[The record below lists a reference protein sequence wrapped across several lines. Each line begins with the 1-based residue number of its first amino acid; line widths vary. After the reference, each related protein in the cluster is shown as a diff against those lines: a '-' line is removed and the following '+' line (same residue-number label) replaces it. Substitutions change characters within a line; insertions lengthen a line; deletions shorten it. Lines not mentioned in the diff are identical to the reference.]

1 MRWSKSLDFEFL
13 PPITPPTYASSAILL
28 VVTEYDENNPTN
40 WRKPQSMTLL
50 GLVMAT
56 TWVVDSNCFIHM
68 GSMAQDNL
76 IEDLRKSIPEGIFV
90 TPGVHNEVRTVR
102 FQRWKNKPNLLEKM
116 KPILTTIAVDDNQ
129 IKGLASQIG
138 ERAAPQ
144 DVDLSLMVLANKLS
158 REGRDVTLVTDDF
171 KMTTTSQK
179 VNLGFN
185 TCPPSTFLQRLA
197 ETGPNACKSR
207 FRSLSR
213 RTRAAEMRYAIS
225 RVNEYDI
232 QAKLTWM
239 VDSLIDNKPQSKAA
253 EPVQEKSSEQKLIR
267 SLRKFLLGGKPKQ
280 SHMNTLGDLPNICQ
294 PVSELDGYLD
304 EISKSESVIVEEK
317 YSEGI
322 EKISSV
328 LERVGLGLA
337 PLDEEMAEMAH
348 RAMAGHLYR
357 MESCLSMLAKMNGNL
372 MDARLHLSRALHYAT
387 LVDDVD
393 AEMLATNQLGLL
405 ALVRNKWDR
414 AAQLFETADRQAQ
427 ATKNSR
433 LTYIVCAGMAR
444 FMNGDESHASKHL
457 SSAQSI
463 VGEDVDKAA
472 NDLFLLGKTLLAMDE
487 SGLAIE
493 VLDEAIE
500 CAIEGQNNS
509 LTESLAEYLVLANN
523 ALTESESKQY
533 DGLRKYLDDINTIE
547 SASSTEFDKTISE
560 IEEQAEAMSKTID
573 SSEEWVNAEDIFD
586 DSASFNVL
594 RQVSIDTNETLIIG
608 QHSALGVIAFWLA
621 NADYQVSAGQK
632 ITIIDTKVKVAEPPE
647 ELRTEHNISALVAVK
662 DSNKISFSANIEL

>member
-1 MRWSKSLDFEFL
+1 
-13 PPITPPTYASSAILL
+13 L
-28 VVTEYDENNPTN
+28 VVTEYGENNPQY
-40 WRKPQSMTLL
+40 WGKPQSIGLL
-50 GLVMAT
+50 GLGMAT

-90 TPGVHNEVRTVR
+90 TPGVHKEVRTVR

-116 KPILTTIAVDDNQ
+116 KPILTTIAVDDDQ

-144 DVDLSLMVLANKLS
+144 DVDLSLMVLASKLS

-239 VDSLIDNKPQSKAA
+239 VDSLIDNKPQAKAA

-280 SHMNTLGDLPNICQ
+280 AHMSALGDLPNICQ
-294 PVSELDGYLD
+294 PVSELDDYLNQ
-304 EISKSESVIVEEK
+304 ISKSKSVIVEEK
-317 YSEGI
+317 YSNGI

-337 PLDEEMAEMAH
+337 PLDEEMAEIAH

-372 MDARLHLSRALHYAT
+372 MNARLHLSRALHYAT
-387 LVDDVD
+387 LIDDVD

-414 AAQLFETADRQAQ
+414 AADLFETADRQAL

-433 LTYIVCAGMAR
+433 LTYVVCAGMAR
-444 FMNGDESHASKHL
+444 FMNGDETQASKHL
-457 SSAQSI
+457 LSAQSI
-463 VGEDVDKAA
+463 VGEDLVNAA
-472 NDLFLLGKTLLAMDE
+472 NDLFLLGKNLLAMDE
-487 SGLAIE
+487 AGLAIE

-500 CAIEGQNNS
+500 CAIDGQNTS

-523 ALTESESKQY
+523 ALTESESQQY
-533 DGLRKYLDDINTIE
+533 HGLRKYLDDINTIE
-547 SASSTEFDKTISE
+547 TKSSTEFEKKISE
-560 IEEQAEAMSKTID
+560 IEEQAEAMLKTID
-573 SSEEWVNAEDIFD
+573 TSEEWVNAEDIFD

-594 RQVSIDTNETLIIG
+594 RQVSIEANETLIIG
-608 QHSALGVIAFWLA
+608 QHNALGVIAFWLP
-621 NADYQVSAGQK
+621 NGDYQVSAGQK
-632 ITIIDTKVKVAEPPE
+632 ITIIDTEVKVAEPPE
-647 ELRTEHNISALVAVK
+647 DLRTEHNISALVAVK
-662 DSNKISFSANIEL
+662 DGDKISFSANIEL

>member
-1 MRWSKSLDFEFL
+1 M
-13 PPITPPTYASSAILL
+13 
-28 VVTEYDENNPTN
+28 VVTEYGENNPQY
-40 WRKPQSMTLL
+40 WGKPQSIGLL
-50 GLVMAT
+50 GLGMAT

-90 TPGVHNEVRTVR
+90 TPGVHKEVRTVR

-116 KPILTTIAVDDNQ
+116 KPILTTIAVDDDQ

-144 DVDLSLMVLANKLS
+144 DVDLSLMVLASKLS

-239 VDSLIDNKPQSKAA
+239 VDSLIDNKPQAKAA

-280 SHMNTLGDLPNICQ
+280 AHMSALGDLPNICQ
-294 PVSELDGYLD
+294 PVSELDDYLNQ
-304 EISKSESVIVEEK
+304 ISKSKSVIVEEK
-317 YSEGI
+317 YSNGI

-337 PLDEEMAEMAH
+337 PLDEEMAEIAH

-372 MDARLHLSRALHYAT
+372 MNARLHLSRALHYAT
-387 LVDDVD
+387 LIDDVD

-414 AAQLFETADRQAQ
+414 AADLFETADRQAL

-433 LTYIVCAGMAR
+433 LTYVVCAGMAR
-444 FMNGDESHASKHL
+444 FMNGDETQASKHL
-457 SSAQSI
+457 LSAQSI
-463 VGEDVDKAA
+463 VGEDLVNAA
-472 NDLFLLGKTLLAMDE
+472 NDLFLLGKNLLAMDE
-487 SGLAIE
+487 AGLAIE

-500 CAIEGQNNS
+500 CAIDGQNTG

-523 ALTESESKQY
+523 ALTESESQQY
-533 DGLRKYLDDINTIE
+533 HGLRKYLDDINTIE
-547 SASSTEFDKTISE
+547 TKSSTEFEKKISE

-573 SSEEWVNAEDIFD
+573 TSEEWVNAEDIFD

-594 RQVSIDTNETLIIG
+594 RQVSIEANETLIIG
-608 QHSALGVIAFWLA
+608 QHSALGVIAFWLPSG
-621 NADYQVSAGQK
+621 DYLVSAGQK
-632 ITIIDTKVKVAEPPE
+632 ITIIDTEVKVAEPPE
-647 ELRTEHNISALVAVK
+647 DLRTEHNISALVAVK
-662 DSNKISFSANIEL
+662 DGDKISFSANIEL

>member
-1 MRWSKSLDFEFL
+1 M
-13 PPITPPTYASSAILL
+13 
-28 VVTEYDENNPTN
+28 VVTEYGEYNPQY
-40 WRKPQSMTLL
+40 WGKPQSIGLL
-50 GLVMAT
+50 GLSMAT

-90 TPGVHNEVRTVR
+90 TPGVHKEVRTVR

-116 KPILTTIAVDDNQ
+116 KPILTTIAVDDDQ

-144 DVDLSLMVLANKLS
+144 DVDLSLMVLASKLS

-239 VDSLIDNKPQSKAA
+239 VDSLIDNKPQPKAA

-304 EISKSESVIVEEK
+304 DISNSKSVIVEDK

-337 PLDEEMAEMAH
+337 PLDEEMAEIAH

-433 LTYIVCAGMAR
+433 LTYVVCAGMAR

-457 SSAQSI
+457 STAQSI
-463 VGEDVDKAA
+463 VAEDLIRAG
-472 NDLFLLGKTLLAMDE
+472 NDLFLLGKTMLAMDE
-487 SGLAIE
+487 AGLAIE

-500 CAIEGQNNS
+500 CAIDGQ
-509 LTESLAEYLVLANN
+509 
-523 ALTESESKQY
+523 
-533 DGLRKYLDDINTIE
+533 
-547 SASSTEFDKTISE
+547 
-560 IEEQAEAMSKTID
+560 
-573 SSEEWVNAEDIFD
+573 
-586 DSASFNVL
+586 
-594 RQVSIDTNETLIIG
+594 
-608 QHSALGVIAFWLA
+608 
-621 NADYQVSAGQK
+621 
-632 ITIIDTKVKVAEPPE
+632 
-647 ELRTEHNISALVAVK
+647 
-662 DSNKISFSANIEL
+662 

>member
-1 MRWSKSLDFEFL
+1 
-13 PPITPPTYASSAILL
+13 L
-28 VVTEYDENNPTN
+28 VVTEYGENNPQY
-40 WRKPQSMTLL
+40 WGKPQSIGLL
-50 GLVMAT
+50 GLGMAT

-90 TPGVHNEVRTVR
+90 TPGVHKEVRTVR

-144 DVDLSLMVLANKLS
+144 DVDLSLMVLASKLS

-239 VDSLIDNKPQSKAA
+239 VDSLIDNKPQAKAA

-280 SHMNTLGDLPNICQ
+280 AHMSALGDLPNICQ
-294 PVSELDGYLD
+294 PVSELDDYLNQ
-304 EISKSESVIVEEK
+304 ISKSKSVIVEEK
-317 YSEGI
+317 YSNGI

-337 PLDEEMAEMAH
+337 PLDEEMAEIAH

-372 MDARLHLSRALHYAT
+372 MNARLHLSRALHYAT
-387 LVDDVD
+387 LIDDVD

-414 AAQLFETADRQAQ
+414 AADLFETADRQAL

-433 LTYIVCAGMAR
+433 LTYVVCAGMAR
-444 FMNGDESHASKHL
+444 FMNGDETQASKHL
-457 SSAQSI
+457 LSAQSI
-463 VGEDVDKAA
+463 VGEDLVNAA
-472 NDLFLLGKTLLAMDE
+472 NDLFLLGKNLLAMDE
-487 SGLAIE
+487 AGLAIE

-500 CAIEGQNNS
+500 CAIDGQNTG

-523 ALTESESKQY
+523 ALTESESQQY
-533 DGLRKYLDDINTIE
+533 HGLRKYLDDINTIE
-547 SASSTEFDKTISE
+547 TKSSTEFEKKISE

-573 SSEEWVNAEDIFD
+573 TSEEWVNAEDIFD

-594 RQVSIDTNETLIIG
+594 RQVSIEANETLIIG
-608 QHSALGVIAFWLA
+608 QHSALGVIAFWLPSG
-621 NADYQVSAGQK
+621 DYLVSAGQK
-632 ITIIDTKVKVAEPPE
+632 ITIIDTEVKVAEPPE
-647 ELRTEHNISALVAVK
+647 DLRTEHNISALVAVK
-662 DSNKISFSANIEL
+662 DGDKISFSANIEL

>member
-1 MRWSKSLDFEFL
+1 
-13 PPITPPTYASSAILL
+13 L
-28 VVTEYDENNPTN
+28 VVTEYGENNPQY
-40 WRKPQSMTLL
+40 WGKPQSIGLL
-50 GLVMAT
+50 GLSMAT

-90 TPGVHNEVRTVR
+90 TPGVHKEVRTVR

-116 KPILTTIAVDDNQ
+116 KPILTTIAVDDDQ

-144 DVDLSLMVLANKLS
+144 DVDLSLMVLASKLS

-239 VDSLIDNKPQSKAA
+239 VDSLIDNKPQAKAA

-280 SHMNTLGDLPNICQ
+280 SHMSALGDLPNICQ
-294 PVSELDGYLD
+294 PVSELDDYLN
-304 EISKSESVIVEEK
+304 EISKSKSVIVEEK
-317 YSEGI
+317 YSNGI

-337 PLDEEMAEMAH
+337 PLDEEMAEIAH

-372 MDARLHLSRALHYAT
+372 MNARLHLSRALHYAT
-387 LVDDVD
+387 LIDDVD

-414 AAQLFETADRQAQ
+414 AADLFETADRQAL

-433 LTYIVCAGMAR
+433 LTYVVCAGMAR
-444 FMNGDESHASKHL
+444 FMNGDETQASKHL
-457 SSAQSI
+457 LSAQSI
-463 VGEDVDKAA
+463 VGEDLVNAA
-472 NDLFLLGKTLLAMDE
+472 NDLFLLGKNLLAMDE
-487 SGLAIE
+487 AGLAIE

-500 CAIEGQNNS
+500 CAIDGQNTG

-523 ALTESESKQY
+523 ALTESESQQY
-533 DGLRKYLDDINTIE
+533 HGLRKYLDDINTIE
-547 SASSTEFDKTISE
+547 TKSSTEFEKKISE
-560 IEEQAEAMSKTID
+560 IEEQAEAMLKTID
-573 SSEEWVNAEDIFD
+573 TSEEWVNAEDIFD

-594 RQVSIDTNETLIIG
+594 RQVSIEANETLIIG
-608 QHSALGVIAFWLA
+608 QHSALGVIAFWLPSG
-621 NADYQVSAGQK
+621 DYLVSAGQK
-632 ITIIDTKVKVAEPPE
+632 ITIIDTEVKVAEPPE
-647 ELRTEHNISALVAVK
+647 DLRTEHNISALVAVK
-662 DSNKISFSANIEL
+662 DGDKISFSANIEL

>member
-1 MRWSKSLDFEFL
+1 M
-13 PPITPPTYASSAILL
+13 
-28 VVTEYDENNPTN
+28 VVTEYGAYNPQY
-40 WRKPQSMTLL
+40 WGKPQSIGLL
-50 GLVMAT
+50 GLGMAT

-76 IEDLRKSIPEGIFV
+76 IEDLGKSIPEGIFV
-90 TPGVHNEVRTVR
+90 TPGVHKEVRTVR

-116 KPILTTIAVDDNQ
+116 KPILTTIAVDDGQ

-144 DVDLSLMVLANKLS
+144 DVDLSLMVLASKLS

-239 VDSLIDNKPQSKAA
+239 VDSLIENKPQVKTA
-253 EPVQEKSSEQKLIR
+253 EPIQEKSSEQKLIR

-280 SHMNTLGDLPNICQ
+280 SHMNALGDLPKICH

-322 EKISSV
+322 EKISSA

-337 PLDEEMAEMAH
+337 PLDEEMAEIAH

-372 MDARLHLSRALHYAT
+372 MNARLHLSRALHYAT
-387 LVDDVD
+387 LIDDVD

-414 AAQLFETADRQAQ
+414 AADLFETADRQAQ

-433 LTYIVCAGMAR
+433 LTYVVCAGMAR
-444 FMNGDESHASKHL
+444 FMNGDESQASKHL

-500 CAIEGQNNS
+500 CAIDGQNSS

-547 SASSTEFDKTISE
+547 STSSTKFDKTISE

-573 SSEEWVNAEDIFD
+573 TSEEWVNAEDIFD

-647 ELRTEHNISALVAVK
+647 ELRKEHNISALVAVK

>member
-1 MRWSKSLDFEFL
+1 M
-13 PPITPPTYASSAILL
+13 
-28 VVTEYDENNPTN
+28 VVTEYGEYNPQY
-40 WRKPQSMTLL
+40 WGKPQSMGLL
-50 GLVMAT
+50 GLGMAT

-90 TPGVHNEVRTVR
+90 TPGVHKEVRTVR

-116 KPILTTIAVDDNQ
+116 KPILTTIAVDDDQ

-144 DVDLSLMVLANKLS
+144 DVDLSLMVLASKLS

-547 SASSTEFDKTISE
+547 STSSTEFDKTISE

-608 QHSALGVIAFWLA
+608 QHSALGVIAFWLT